1 MKEVYSINTYIK
13 IKEKIKISK
22 KNPDFKPQGAIKKQI
37 KSKICKKKKKEIT
50 KSREEINGKETRNI
64 IKNNNV

>member
-1 MKEVYSINTYIK
+1 MGCSKSSFMKEVYSINTYIK

-37 KSKICKKKKKEIT
+37 KSKICKKKEGNNKEQ
-50 KSREEINGKETRNI
+50 GRN
-64 IKNNNV
+64 KWKRD